1 MSAPARECSSP
12 MTLSPKSGSQS
23 SSPLDS
29 TASLM
34 VGLIFRG
41 HIALVENCRPCL
53 FRVQQT
59 FVSACLAQCF
69 KDKDKCKDK
78 NKRHSRWFPLKNFA
92 SPKNKKMFQHTICQV
107 ASVQVGGAVPK
118 KVQQGRQKEGGGQ
131 EWQLLCAFITP
142 PSTCKRFPLRSATTL
157 QWRISMMPKLTLSK
171 GSTWGGSKEWLQ
183 PSPQLTWH
191 HLTLKLNAR
200 VDGWVHLQS

>member
-78 NKRHSRWFPLKNFA
+78 NKRHSRWFPLKKFAPPKARRCSNINFA
-92 SPKNKKMFQHTICQV
+92 RWPVYKLAEQF
-107 ASVQVGGAVPK
+107 PK
-118 KVQQGRQKEGGGQ
+118 KY
-131 EWQLLCAFITP
+131 
-142 PSTCKRFPLRSATTL
+142 
-157 QWRISMMPKLTLSK
+157 SK
-171 GSTWGGSKEWLQ
+171 GDKKKEEDRSDNYFAPSSPPLLPAKGSPWGMPPLFSDV
-183 PSPQLTWH
+183 SPWC
-191 HLTLKLNAR
+191 LNSLCQR
-200 VDGWVHLQS
+200 NLGRF

>member
-53 FRVQQT
+53 FKVQQT
-59 FVSACLAQCF
+59 FVSALLAQCF

-78 NKRHSRWFPLKNFA
+78 NKRHSRWFPLKKFA
-92 SPKNKKMFQHTICQV
+92 PPKNEKMFQHILCQV
-107 ASVQVGGAVPK
+107 ASVQVGRAVPK
-118 KVQQGRQKEGGGQ
+118 KVQQGRQKEGRGQ
-131 EWQLLCAFITP
+131 
-142 PSTCKRFPLRSATTL
+142 K
-157 QWRISMMPKLTLSK
+157 
-171 GSTWGGSKEWLQ
+171 
-183 PSPQLTWH
+183 
-191 HLTLKLNAR
+191 
-200 VDGWVHLQS
+200 